1 MSSRAKSG
9 RRAGTKK
16 QESPVRV
23 PKRPRVM
30 VRRDR
35 TPPKSKETTTLR
47 EILMAKSEVEDVYD
61 ESEDS
66 DSSEES
72 AGVTPTEEGS
82 GARRKRGDLEDSS
95 GASDDEIKDD
105 DEVEPS
111 NASATKF
118 AIKKHGETATEVEEN
133 AVAYM
138 ATRVAKFVKT
148 TLFKMVK
155 SISDDELGQIAMG
168 LVMDDQKIPPSGRE
182 GFSNQ
187 YMKVLLDTLNK
198 ERGRCQQELGYIVL
212 SEFYGVP
219 IVCCNF
225 CCCTGWHTCTN
236 NWSRCEHR
244 KFSTSSQSE

>member
-1 MSSRAKSG
+1 MVSR
-9 RRAGTKK
+9 RRPTQKKKEKQVRGTKK
-16 QESPVRV
+16 
-23 PKRPRVM
+23 PRNSTTT
-30 VRRDR
+30 RNR
-35 TPPKSKETTTLR
+35 TPPKGNERPTLLPSLETSSD
-47 EILMAKSEVEDVYD
+47 EEDVFD
-61 ESEDS
+61 ESDDS
-66 DSSEES
+66 DDGDET
-72 AGVTPTEEGS
+72 AIVTPREGRR
-82 GARRKRGDLEDSS
+82 GTTRKRGDSGECR

-111 NASATKF
+111 NASTTKF
-118 AIKKHGETATEVEEN
+118 AIKKHREKATEVEEN

-138 ATRVAKFVKT
+138 ATRVVKFVKN

-155 SISDDELGQIAMG
+155 FISDDELGQIAMG
-168 LVMDDQKIPPSGRE
+168 LVMKNQKIPPSGRK

-198 ERGRCQQELGYIVL
+198 ERGRCQQEMGYIVL

-225 CCCTGWHTCTN
+225 CRCTGWHTCTN

-244 KFSTSSQSE
+244 KISTSPQSE

>member
-1 MSSRAKSG
+1 
-9 RRAGTKK
+9 
-16 QESPVRV
+16 
-23 PKRPRVM
+23 
-30 VRRDR
+30 
-35 TPPKSKETTTLR
+35 
-47 EILMAKSEVEDVYD
+47 MAESEVEDVYD

-66 DSSEES
+66 DDSDDG
-72 AGVTPTEEGS
+72 AGVTSTEEGS
-82 GARRKRGDLEDSS
+82 GTRRTRGDSEDSS
-95 GASDDEIKDD
+95 GASGDEIKDD

-118 AIKKHGETATEVEEN
+118 AIKKQGERATEVEEN

-138 ATRVAKFVKT
+138 ATRVVKFVKN

-155 SISDDELGQIAMG
+155 FISDDELGQIAMG
-168 LVMDDQKIPPSGRE
+168 LVMDNQKIPPSGRK

-198 ERGRCQQELGYIVL
+198 ERGRCQQEMVYIVL

-225 CCCTGWHTCTN
+225 CRCCTGWHTCTN

-244 KFSTSSQSE
+244 KISTPPQSE

>member
-1 MSSRAKSG
+1 MSSRAKSK

-16 QESPVRV
+16 QEKPVRV
-23 PKRPRVM
+23 PERSRNTIKRT
-30 VRRDR
+30 R

-47 EILMAKSEVEDVYD
+47 EILMAESEVEDEYD

-72 AGVTPTEEGS
+72 AGVTPTEERS
-82 GARRKRGDLEDSS
+82 GTRRKRGDLEDSS

-111 NASATKF
+111 NAPATKF
-118 AIKKHGETATEVEEN
+118 AIEKHGETATEVDEN

-155 SISDDELGQIAMG
+155 FISDDELGQIAMG
-168 LVMDDQKIPPSGRE
+168 LVMDDQKIPPSGRK

-198 ERGRCQQELGYIVL
+198 ERGRCQQEMGYIVL
-212 SEFYGVP
+212 SEFYGVRSCAATFVAVLAG
-219 IVCCNF
+219 ILVL
-225 CCCTGWHTCTN
+225 TVGLMRTQ
-236 NWSRCEHR
+236 
-244 KFSTSSQSE
+244 KD